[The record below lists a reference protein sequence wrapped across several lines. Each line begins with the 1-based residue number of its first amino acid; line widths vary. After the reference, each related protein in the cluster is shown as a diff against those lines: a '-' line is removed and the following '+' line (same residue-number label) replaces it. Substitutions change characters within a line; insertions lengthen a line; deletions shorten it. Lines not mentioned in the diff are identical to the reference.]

1 MKEVNSFWSA
11 CVADTK
17 LEIPQEW
24 AGLQY
29 LQGFLATPD
38 WEHPVPMAVVLPLHL
53 DFPDS
58 AIRMATSEKLRT
70 GKNEIIIQC
79 CKKINFKWNP
89 EPDSLNRTIS

>member
-1 MKEVNSFWSA
+1 MECLCGRHK
-11 CVADTK
+11 
-17 LEIPQEW
+17 
-24 AGLQY
+24 AGNPT
-29 LQGFLATPD
+29 GVSRFTVPD

-79 CKKINFKWNP
+79 CKKINFK
-89 EPDSLNRTIS
+89 